1 MSGRRE
7 KGNSVLK
14 FTIKMQKKLLV
25 LFLFILL
32 AFVGLSARLFLIT
45 RANGE
50 EYKKQVLSHQEYD
63 SAIIPFK
70 RGEIIDANGTVLA
83 VSNKVYNVILD
94 TKLLLRKEEYL
105 EPTLS
110 ALNRF
115 FDIDPGTVRA
125 YIASHPESSYYV
137 MAKRV
142 EYEKKTAFE
151 EFCDDPE
158 QGANIKGVWFEN
170 EYKREYP
177 NGRLA
182 CDVIGFTTGDN
193 AGTYGLEEYYNELLS
208 GTNGREYGY
217 LNDDSTLERTTI
229 AARDGNN
236 IQVTIDANIQTIVEK
251 YLREFNE
258 EYKDNARPG
267 NGAQNIGCI
276 IMEVDT
282 SNVLAMAS
290 YPDFDLNDVRNT
302 ENILGMPLL
311 DKDGKKVSPAE
322 CVTEEAIAGMNDE
335 VMYQHLNALWKN
347 FCIKD
352 SYEPG
357 SVAKPF
363 TVAAAIESGAITG
376 NETYNCEGKL
386 HVGDYDIKCHQTY
399 GDGPLTVQQ
408 GIERSCNV
416 VLMNVAFAL
425 GKTEF
430 VNYQHTFNFGLKTN
444 IDLAGEARTA
454 NMVFY
459 ENNIGMTDLATNSFG
474 QSFNAT
480 MIQMITGFCS
490 LINGGY
496 YYAPHVA
503 SRITTADGATIE
515 NIEPRL
521 LKQTVSRSTS
531 ETIKEFCNTVVTGEF
546 GTGKTARPAGYM
558 IGGKTGTAETLPRKN
573 NEYVVSFMG
582 YAPADDPQ
590 IAIYVVVDRPNVV
603 FQDDAK
609 YATRIVKKILTE
621 VLPYM
626 NIFMTEELSDK
637 EREELEELQIQIR
650 TPQTEEPEGDVELD
664 EEGNP
669 IETEEPAEG
678 EENGEEPE
686 EEGPNEVWKSF
697 PKDPETGYL
706 VDPNTGEYLDPQ
718 LGTVVGGSFVGDT
731 EEGGGTFGE
740 PPTQEEDPNG
750 IE

>member
-1 MSGRRE
+1 
-7 KGNSVLK
+7 
-14 FTIKMQKKLLV
+14 
-25 LFLFILL
+25 
-32 AFVGLSARLFLIT
+32 
-45 RANGE
+45 
-50 EYKKQVLSHQEYD
+50 VLSHQEYD
-63 SAIIPFK
+63 STIIPFK
-70 RGEIIDANGTVLA
+70 RGEIVDANGTVLA

-94 TKLLLRKEEYL
+94 TKLLLRKEDYL

-115 FDIDPGTVRA
+115 FDIDTAAVRS
-125 YIASHPESSYYV
+125 YIAAHPDSSYYV

-151 EFCDDPE
+151 EFCADKE

-182 CDVIGFTTGDN
+182 CDMIGFTTGDN
-193 AGTYGLEEYYNELLS
+193 VGTYGLEEYYNELLS

-236 IQVTIDANIQTIVEK
+236 IQLTVDANIQTIVEK

-258 EYKDNARPG
+258 DYKDNARPG

-276 IMEVDT
+276 IMDVNT
-282 SNVLAMAS
+282 GGILAMAS
-290 YPDFDLNDVRNT
+290 YPDFDLNDTRNT
-302 ENILGMPLL
+302 ENLLGMPLL
-311 DKDGKKVSPAE
+311 DKDGKKVSGE
-322 CVTEEAIAGMNDE
+322 IVTQEAIEEMNDE

-347 FCIKD
+347 FCIVD

-363 TVAAAIESGAITG
+363 TVAAAIESGSITG
-376 NETYNCEGKL
+376 NETYNCEGML
-386 HVGDYDIKCHQTY
+386 HVGEHDIKCHQTF

-425 GKTEF
+425 GKNQF
-430 VNYQHTFNFGLKTN
+430 VDYQHTFGFGLKTN

-454 NMVFY
+454 SMVY
-459 ENNIGMTDLATNSFG
+459 NKSNIGMTDLATNSFG
-474 QSFNAT
+474 QTFNAT

-490 LINGGY
+490 LINGGN
-496 YYAPHVA
+496 YYAPHMA

-515 NIEPRL
+515 NVEPRL
-521 LKQTVSRSTS
+521 LKQTISRSTS
-531 ETIKEFCNTVVTGEF
+531 DTILEYCNTVVTGEF

-558 IGGKTGTAETLPRKN
+558 IGGKTGTAETLPRGN
-573 NEYVVSFMG
+573 GEYVVSFMG
-582 YAPADDPQ
+582 YAPANDPQ
-590 IAIYVVVDRPNVV
+590 IAIYVVVDRPNVISAL
-603 FQDDAK
+603 QADAK
-609 YATRIVKKILTE
+609 FATGIVRKILTE
-621 VLPYM
+621 VLPYL

-637 EREELEELQIQIR
+637 EREELEQLQIQIR
-650 TPQTEEPEGDVELD
+650 TPQGTEEEPQLD
-664 EEGNP
+664 EEGNL
-669 IETEEPAEG
+669 I
-678 EENGEEPE
+678 
-686 EEGPNEVWKSF
+686 
-697 PKDPETGYL
+697 DPEG
-706 VDPNTGEYLDPQ
+706 GE
-718 LGTVVGGSFVGDT
+718 ST
-731 EEGGGTFGE
+731 ET
-740 PPTQEEDPNG
+740 
-750 IE
+750 